1 MEKDESG
8 IQKRKSYSKT
18 DALDFVE
25 RLPAA
30 GMLTDENKNLIT
42 ESVWQLLNEA
52 IADDRM
58 APGTFQEAAHDIAQ
72 YFVASLYK
80 GETMTSLDTIDAQN
94 IVSNLKKGISTLN
107 IPVSELMEIKN
118 SAGARTYKRIL
129 GRWAFKTRKTQPN
142 RKSVCC
148 NKQF

>member
-1 MEKDESG
+1 MEEDLGAPKDEGPKLPRGTGKANISYG
-8 IQKRKSYSKT
+8 QWKKMKAEFKKGKSYSKT

-58 APGTFQEAAHDIAQ
+58 TPGTFQEAAHDIAQ
-72 YFVASLYK
+72 YFVAGLYK
-80 GETMTSLDTIDAQN
+80 
-94 IVSNLKKGISTLN
+94 
-107 IPVSELMEIKN
+107 
-118 SAGARTYKRIL
+118 RHFRL
-129 GRWAFKTRKTQPN
+129 GRYDPIALARQRLNEAPP
-142 RKSVCC
+142 R
-148 NKQF
+148 